1 MKKLAYY
8 ASLVLITISALYL
21 IYVFRTVII
30 LFLLSLF
37 TASALRPVV
46 VRLTR
51 SGMPATAAIFITYA
65 AGLILAALTLFVL
78 ARFGVPELIDLSSRS
93 LNWYQSVHQAWSS
106 STNFQQS
113 LATLLPAPQALLDSL
128 AAEEGTLLA
137 QALLTT
143 VSSFASLLAAM
154 AIILVLSIYWTVDRL
169 RFEGLWL
176 SLLPASRR
184 GRVRKLWE
192 EVQDRVGDYIRSQ
205 SIQVLLAILL
215 LAAGYFIMGIRYPL
229 LLAILS
235 AITWLIP
242 VAGILFAVAAALI
255 VGLVNSPI
263 LGLLAAVFTIVT
275 LVALRLFV
283 QDRLLRLESDD
294 SYLLVALLMIPLADT
309 YGFFGLLAAPPLAVS
324 IAAFLDAMFDTRRE
338 QLALEAPGVQVE
350 ELVRRLDELRA
361 RADAHGDGVS
371 PEIASLIA
379 RLEKLLSRAS
389 AALGNDD
396 SATSVPTH

>member
-176 SLLPASRR
+176 SLLPASKR